1 MAVTFELPPN
11 VEARLR
17 AEMVDL
23 DEVAK
28 LGLAVEAY
36 RNAKL
41 TLGQFADLLGVSQYA
56 ADGILKDRGV
66 TSSPSEEEL
75 AAERDTLR
83 RLIGT

>member
-1 MAVTFELPPN
+1 MAVTIELPPN

-56 ADGILKDRGV
+56 ADGILKERGA
-66 TSSPSEEEL
+66 TSSLSEEEL
-75 AAERDTLR
+75 AAERDMLQ
-83 RLIGT
+83 RLIG

>member
-1 MAVTFELPPN
+1 MAVTIELPPN

-17 AEMVDL
+17 AELADL

-56 ADGILKDRGV
+56 ADGILKERGV
-66 TSSPSEEEL
+66 SNSPSEEEL
-75 AAERDTLR
+75 AAERDALQ